1 MRCYQKTLLS
11 ILYTCQSKQMSR
23 QADFQ
28 SDPSKNS
35 CWNRI
40 ECWSVGNK
48 SNERTKKLKKMTKVV
63 VEIIHSSGWNWDGVS
78 KRVNP
83 FCILISTIHHDDT
96 FAYRRSLVQIRDI
109 RYTCACMI
117 AWITDR
123 NWWTF
128 NVKPKNCTFPKL
140 IFSCSCTLLLKT
152 RQYILDSVC
161 TTKKPSRER
170 WLKETWDETPW
181 DKRET

>member
-1 MRCYQKTLLS
+1 MRCYHQTLLS

-48 SNERTKKLKKMTKVV
+48 SNEQTKKMTKVV

-109 RYTCACMI
+109 RYTCAWMI

-140 IFSCSCTLLLKT
+140 IFSCSCMYSSFEDKT
-152 RQYILDSVC
+152 KYFRLRLSYEE
-161 TTKKPSRER
+161 TKPRER
-170 WLKETWDETPW
+170 TQRETRHPEIS
-181 DKRET
+181 KRER

>member
-1 MRCYQKTLLS
+1 MRCYHQTLLS

-48 SNERTKKLKKMTKVV
+48 SNEQTKKMTKVV

-109 RYTCACMI
+109 RYTCAWMI

-170 WLKETWDETPW
+170 GLKETWDETPW
-181 DKRET
+181 DKRER